1 MSYFREL
8 PNIRYPS
15 FLKEKTS
22 SFDYVEAK
30 NLFRRTKLR
39 DDLQN
44 NFTLFEKYVIPGEAR
59 PDNVAQELYGSDQ
72 FDWVVLIVAG
82 INNVRNEWP
91 LNARDLYNYSLNKY
105 GDSLNSVRF
114 YETIE
119 IKDSN
124 GRLIVPKGKVVDEK
138 RQDGMTKDQNG
149 NDVPNMI
156 DYFVDYYDN
165 GSKRVSG
172 NNVRIGI
179 SNYEYET
186 RLNDDKRSIFVLR
199 RGYLQDFVNDFREV
213 MTYGE
218 SSEFINSKVIQTENT
233 NITLP

>member
-82 INNVRNEWP
+82 INNVRNGWP
-91 LNARDLYNYSLNKY
+91 LNARDLYNYCLDKY
-105 GDSLNSVRF
+105 GDALNSVRF
-114 YETIE
+114 FETTE
-119 IKDSN
+119 VKDSS
-124 GRLIVPKGKVVDEK
+124 GRLILPKGKVVDSNFTIPK
-138 RQDGMTKDQNG
+138 PGTPTATLNP
-149 NDVPNMI
+149 V
-156 DYFVDYYDN
+156 V
-165 GSKRVSG
+165 
-172 NNVRIGI
+172 GI
-179 SNYEYET
+179 SNFEYET
-186 RLNDDKRSIFVLR
+186 RLNDDKRSIFILR

-213 MTYGE
+213 MTYRE
-218 SSEFINSKVIQTENT
+218 SSEFVNSKVIQTENT

>member
-1 MSYFREL
+1 MSYFREI

-59 PDNVAQELYGSDQ
+59 PDNIAQELYGSDQ

-91 LNARDLYNYSLNKY
+91 LNARDLYNYCLDKY
-105 GDSLNSVRF
+105 GDGLNSVRF
-114 YETIE
+114 FETTE
-119 IKDSN
+119 VKDSN
-124 GRLIVPKGKVVDEK
+124 GRLILPKGKVVD
-138 RQDGMTKDQNG
+138 
-149 NDVPNMI
+149 
-156 DYFVDYYDN
+156 
-165 GSKRVSG
+165 
-172 NNVRIGI
+172 NNFTIPKPGTPTATLNPVVGI
-179 SNYEYET
+179 SNFEYET
-186 RLNDDKRSIFVLR
+186 RLNDDKRNIFVLR
-199 RGYLQDFVNDFREV
+199 RGYLQDFVNDFREI
-213 MTYGE
+213 MTYRE

-233 NITLP
+233 NITMS

>member
-91 LNARDLYNYSLNKY
+91 LNARDLYNYCLDKY
-105 GDSLNSVRF
+105 GDALNSVRF
-114 YETIE
+114 FETTE
-119 IKDSN
+119 VKDSS
-124 GRLIVPKGKVVDEK
+124 GRLILPKGKVVDSNFTIPK
-138 RQDGMTKDQNG
+138 PGTPTATLNP
-149 NDVPNMI
+149 V
-156 DYFVDYYDN
+156 V
-165 GSKRVSG
+165 
-172 NNVRIGI
+172 GI
-179 SNYEYET
+179 SNFEYET
-186 RLNDDKRSIFVLR
+186 RLNDDKRSIFILR
-199 RGYLQDFVNDFREV
+199 RGYLQDFVNDFREI
-213 MTYGE
+213 MTYRE